1 MPPFYIQLILALLV
15 GSLLL
20 CTAVYLCGTRRA
32 LPAVP
37 MYATGAFPNAWD
49 TIGTAFF
56 IILFVGSLASTLPMT
71 EATAELKGTGQTQSV
86 TTLALELLIQA
97 LVYVPMAIRFCLLPK
112 RERQPLGFPRAALM
126 VMAAVG
132 LILCFSTV
140 LGALRADKLI
150 MDLTGCP
157 EQQDV
162 VQSMMDGNAAQKVIL
177 AIAAVIMAPIGEEIC
192 FRGFIYNILR
202 QRAGVWAAAIA
213 TGVLFGAVH
222 ASLVQF
228 LPLVFFGM
236 VQCFIYEKSK
246 TLLVPMAVHAVFNSF
261 SVAVILAMPYLPE
274 AVRNTL

>member
-1 MPPFYIQLILALLV
+1 MPPFYIRLILVLLA
-15 GSLLL
+15 GSVLL
-20 CTAVYLCGTRRA
+20 CAAVYLFGRRRA
-32 LPAVP
+32 LSAEP
-37 MYATGAFPNAWD
+37 MYATSAFPTAWD
-49 TIGTAFF
+49 TLGTGFF

-71 EATAELKGTGQTQSV
+71 ETAANLKGAAPPQSV
-86 TTLALELLIQA
+86 TTMAIELLIQA
-97 LVYVPMAIRFCLLPK
+97 LVYVPMAIRFFLLPK
-112 RERQPLGFPRAALM
+112 RERQPLGFPRAARM
-126 VMAAVG
+126 VMGAVG
-132 LILCFSTV
+132 LILLFSAV
-140 LGALRADKLI
+140 LGTMRVDKLI

-162 VQSMMDGNAAQKVIL
+162 VQCMMDGNAAQKVIL

-228 LPLVFFGM
+228 LPLVFFGI
-236 VQCFIYEKSK
+236 VQCIIYEKSK
-246 TLLVPMAVHAVFNSF
+246 TLLVPMAVHAVFNSL

-274 AVRNTL
+274 VIRNAV